1 MRSWWNSLL
10 VLAVVASAV
19 VAGAVVPG
27 AVHAQNPP
35 AVPVQPPADARLEIV
50 LSNWEKAMLGV
61 QSLSAEIK
69 RTMLDKTFQTTVVF
83 EGTAHY
89 MRGGAG
95 QTSRASLELFKKN
108 QPQTFEKFLCTGNF
122 LYEWLPADK
131 VIKRHELPTPKQG
144 QLADDNFLSFMF
156 GMKAEDAKAKFHIT
170 YVPAPAN
177 DKWYQYLRI
186 RPKANAD
193 KADFTEARLVLMAS
207 NYLPRQLWF
216 LKPNGDEVTWDLPRV
231 TSPANLNPSHFAHP
245 QLPAGWRFVPV
256 SLQQP
261 APRVLRNSGQ
271 K

>member
-1 MRSWWNSLL
+1 MRSWWKSLV
-10 VLAVVASAV
+10 VLAVAAN
-19 VAGAVVPG
+19 AAQ
-27 AVHAQNPP
+27 AQNAPITP
-35 AVPVQPPADARLEIV
+35 AQAPADPRLEIV

-61 QSLSAEIK
+61 QSLSAEVK
-69 RTMLDKTFQTTVVF
+69 RTMLDKTFQQTQVY

-89 MRGGAG
+89 MRGGPG

-108 QPQTFEKFLCTGNF
+108 QPQVFEKFLCTGNF
-122 LYEWLPADK
+122 LYEWLPTDK
-131 VIKRHELPTPKQG
+131 MIKRHELPPPKQG

-156 GMKAEDAKAKFHIT
+156 GMKADDAKAKFHIT

-177 DKWYQYLRI
+177 DTWYKYLRI
-186 RPKANAD
+186 QPRANAD
-193 KADFTEARLVLMAS
+193 KADFTEARLVLLAS

-231 TSPANLNPSHFAHP
+231 TSPANLNPNQFAHP

-256 SLQQP
+256 PLQNP